1 MADRKGI
8 WANHQELYPIPEGF
22 EDTTYHNDTAPS
34 YTGLDGRCMV
44 WMHDETTQM
53 DTWGDAT
60 YRPLFTVAYHPTD
73 EVYGLG
79 DDEVTSMHLNT
90 WGHVLQLLAII
101 KASERTPL
109 MALLPELGMH

>member
-1 MADRKGI
+1 MANRTGI

-34 YTGLDGRCMV
+34 YTGLNGRCMV
-44 WMHDETTQM
+44 WMHDETTQI
-53 DTWGDAT
+53 DLWGDAT
-60 YRPLFTVAYHPTD
+60 HRPLFTVAYHPTM
-73 EVYGLG
+73 EVYGLSG
-79 DDEVTSMHLNT
+79 DALLSMDFDT
-90 WGHVLQLLAII
+90 WANVLQLLAII